1 MYLNLNLPTSLG
13 YIQKI
18 RLVSKNICRTYS
30 PQEREDVEQHLVLY
44 RNGRVFF
51 SAYQLVNDSQAYHRS
66 QKQWLQI
73 PQNTAETAFDYFL
86 RFFVPFHK
94 DETEPDVGSW
104 TLELTNSEGMKF
116 HFKGPLY
123 PYPYSDY
130 HGLSILLRR
139 LLRMDQLWIFEG
151 NTSARHIDRISI
163 DYTRTKIEVQ
173 NEALGM
179 PLNYAERLVL
189 DRSSR
194 TLEYRQSS
202 PHGKLIQQ
210 FELTDEVDD
219 LLNQFHPYRLFRSK
233 VTVPDDIIYDP
244 YDSKM
249 YRITI
254 DYSDRTQHS
263 VYGSFDRDNL
273 PPDYEPFIFKV
284 EKIIKQYHCN
294 ELFQPA
300 LYKYQNQRKSEYLYC
315 GVRFENSYKI
325 YHYISDDRSVKIGD
339 YVIVPVGS
347 ENKESIAQVAES
359 KSYDILHAPYPVE
372 KTKHI
377 IRKCTEEELYE
388 WRL

>member
-1 MYLNLNLPTSLG
+1 MFLNVIHPASLG

-18 RLVSKNICRTYS
+18 RLISNNIGRASS
-30 PQEREDVEQHLVLY
+30 PQEGEEVEQHLVLY
-44 RNGRVFF
+44 RNGKVFF
-51 SAYQLVNDSQAYHRS
+51 STYQFVDDKQAHHLR

-73 PQNTAETAFDYFL
+73 SQNIAETAFDSLL
-86 RFFVPFHK
+86 RFVVFIYNK
-94 DETEPDVGSW
+94 ETDPDIGSW
-104 TLELTNSEGMKF
+104 TLELTNSDGMKF
-116 HFKGPLY
+116 RFKGPLY

-130 HGLSILLRR
+130 HGVSAFLRNLLG
-139 LLRMDQLWIFEG
+139 MNQLWIFEG
-151 NTSARHIDRISI
+151 NISARHIDRISI
-163 DYTRTKIEVQ
+163 DYTRTKIEVH

-202 PHGKLIQQ
+202 PHGKMMQQ

-254 DYSDRTQHS
+254 DYSDRTQRS

-284 EKIIKQYHCN
+284 EKFIKQYHCN

-325 YHYISDDRSVKIGD
+325 YHYISDDRSIKIGD
-339 YVIVPVGS
+339 YVVVPVGP

-377 IRKCTEEELYE
+377 IRKCTEEELDE
-388 WRL
+388 WA